1 MSLQLQLQGAIICFS
16 RFCNTTKSR
25 SIFPRKL
32 LVQVNRELLPVQ
44 IATEPYS
51 LASDTSYAKL
61 NLLINLLNY
70 SFKGSCGFLTVS
82 KYKTCIRMDF
92 THKHRIGENFSR
104 IFVSLNK

>member
-1 MSLQLQLQGAIICFS
+1 MSLQLQLQGAIICFP
-16 RFCNTTKSR
+16 RFFNTTKSR
-25 SIFPRKL
+25 SIFQANFWYKL
-32 LVQVNRELLPVQ
+32 ILRAIVQ

-70 SFKGSCGFLTVS
+70 SFKGSCGSLTFS

-104 IFVSLNK
+104 IFVSVNQ

>member
-1 MSLQLQLQGAIICFS
+1 MSLQLQLQGAIICFL
-16 RFCNTTKSR
+16 RFGNTTKSR

-70 SFKGSCGFLTVS
+70 SFKGSCGSLTVS

-92 THKHRIGENFSR
+92 THKHRKGENFSR

>member
-1 MSLQLQLQGAIICFS
+1 MSLQLQLQGAIICFP

-51 LASDTSYAKL
+51 LASDTS
-61 NLLINLLNY
+61 
-70 SFKGSCGFLTVS
+70 
-82 KYKTCIRMDF
+82 
-92 THKHRIGENFSR
+92 
-104 IFVSLNK
+104 

>member
-1 MSLQLQLQGAIICFS
+1 MSLQLQLQGAIICFP

-25 SIFPRKL
+25 SIFPSKL
-32 LVQVNRELLPVQ
+32 RYKLILRAIAIQM
-44 IATEPYS
+44 ATEPYS

-70 SFKGSCGFLTVS
+70 SFKGSCGSLTFS

-104 IFVSLNK
+104 IFVSVNQ